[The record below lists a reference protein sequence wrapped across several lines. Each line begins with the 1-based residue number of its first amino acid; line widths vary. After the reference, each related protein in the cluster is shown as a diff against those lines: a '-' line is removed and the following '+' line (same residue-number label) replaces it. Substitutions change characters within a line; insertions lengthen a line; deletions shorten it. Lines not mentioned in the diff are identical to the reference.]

1 MFATGIASMIVLK
14 ILAAMMVPMVGMLVA
29 FFAMA
34 LKVGFFLGIAFFLF
48 RMFRKYREETVA
60 A

>member
-1 MFATGIASMIVLK
+1 MIVLK

-34 LKVGFFLGIAFFLF
+34 LKVGFFLGIAFFVF
-48 RMFRKYREETVA
+48 RMFRKYRDETVA